1 MPQQIQSVVRSAQ
14 RDCCKCRMM
23 QATLQAQ
30 YEPLTLMP
38 APQQMQRQQQQ
49 QQAVYQQLALM
60 SPLHMQ
66 PATHDFPNM
75 QRQVP
80 SWQQQQLQRQ
90 PIRQQL
96 MQLPYTSH
104 TNPAAQQD
112 VYADDQVSFV
122 LPGCQLVLWSYV
134 VVVGG
139 LHPIQV
145 YPALTA
151 ASSVC
156 LKAY

>member
-1 MPQQIQSVVRSAQ
+1 
-14 RDCCKCRMM
+14 M

-30 YEPLTLMP
+30 YEPLALMP

-49 QQAVYQQLALM
+49 QQQAVYQQPALM
-60 SPLHMQ
+60 SPQHMQ
-66 PATHDFPNM
+66 PAIQDFPNI
-75 QRQVP
+75 QRQLP

-112 VYADDQVSFV
+112 VYADDQVSASRIAACFWW
-122 LPGCQLVLWSYV
+122 LS
-134 VVVGG
+134 GG
-139 LHPIQV
+139 G
-145 YPALTA
+145 
-151 ASSVC
+151 
-156 LKAY
+156 